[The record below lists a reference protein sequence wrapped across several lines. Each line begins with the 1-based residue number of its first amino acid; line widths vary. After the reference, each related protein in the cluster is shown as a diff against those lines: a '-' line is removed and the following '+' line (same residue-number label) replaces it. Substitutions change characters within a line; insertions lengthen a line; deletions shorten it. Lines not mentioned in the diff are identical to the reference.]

1 MQAGD
6 EDSKTRIQHRLGGE
20 KIQTRC
26 DREDQKIKVQTSQ
39 APMRTEQPKNMLLV
53 FHPSLQKFD
62 NFHTWG

>member
-6 EDSKTRIQHRLGGE
+6 EDSKTRIQHRLGGK

-39 APMRTEQPKNMLLV
+39 APMRTEQPKNMLPV
-53 FHPSLQKFD
+53 VHPSLQKFD
-62 NFHTWG
+62 DFHTWG